1 MKTIN
6 LDVLLQGKERA
17 RKIELLL
24 KFSGKTSDTLKIAVA
39 AHLVD
44 GMAKSMVHMVFGISQ
59 QQLDKA
65 LADINQTH
73 LEALEL
79 KNIM

>member
-6 LDVLLQGKERA
+6 LNPLLQGQEPA

-24 KFSGKTSDTLKIAVA
+24 KFSGKSSDTVKMAVA

-44 GMAKSMVHMVFGISQ
+44 GMAKSMVQLMFGISQ

-73 LEALEL
+73 LDAIEL
-79 KNIM
+79 NTIM

>member
-1 MKTIN
+1 MKTVNAN
-6 LDVLLQGKERA
+6 LLLQGQEVQ

-24 KFSGKTSDTLKIAVA
+24 KFSGKSSDTVKMAVS

-44 GMAKSMVHMVFGISQ
+44 GMAKPMVQLMFGISQ

-73 LEALEL
+73 LEAIEL
-79 KNIM
+79 NTIM